1 MLQED
6 RPGLRRRRLSADARE
21 AEIVRAATAYFCEV
35 GHAGTTHEL
44 ARRIGISQPLL
55 YRYFPTKQSLLDR
68 VYVEL
73 HRECWR
79 PEWRDRLL
87 AREPDLATR
96 LNDFYLDYMSRV
108 YQRQWMRIFLFTA
121 LYGEERQRNQSY
133 VAMVERDVID
143 PIAVVTRRARVPG
156 TPDDAPLAPI
166 DRELAWTLHGSAF
179 FLGFRREVIGDEQRF
194 SLERAI
200 GILIC
205 RHLGGAPAVAKL
217 AGGGAA

>member
-1 MLQED
+1 MQEE
-6 RPGLRRRRLSADARE
+6 RAGLRRRRLSADARQ
-21 AEIVRAATAYFCEV
+21 AEIVRAAIGYFCEV

-79 PEWRDRLL
+79 PEWRERLL
-87 AREPDLATR
+87 ARAPDLAQR
-96 LNDFYLDYMSRV
+96 LKDFYLDYMSRV
-108 YQRQWMRIFLFTA
+108 YQRQWIRIFLFTA
-121 LYGEERQRNQSY
+121 LYGEERQRNESY
-133 VAMVERDVID
+133 VALLERDVIG
-143 PIAVVTRRARVPG
+143 PIAVATRRGRTPG
-156 TPDDAPLAPI
+156 TPDDAPLSPAE
-166 DRELAWTLHGSAF
+166 RELAWTLHGGAF

-200 GILIC
+200 SILVC
-205 RHLGGAPAVAKL
+205 RHLGGAPAVAVM
-217 AGGGAA
+217 AGAVTA

>member
-1 MLQED
+1 MQEE
-6 RPGLRRRRLSADARE
+6 RSTLRRRRLSADARE
-21 AEIVRAATAYFCEV
+21 AEIVRAAIGYFCEV

-96 LNDFYLDYMSRV
+96 LEAFYLDYMSRV

-133 VAMVERDVID
+133 VAMVERDVIE
-143 PIAVVTRRARVPG
+143 PIGIATRRRYAPDTADEVPL
-156 TPDDAPLAPI
+156 TAAEH
-166 DRELAWTLHGSAF
+166 ELAWTLHGGAF

-194 SLERAI
+194 SLDRAI
-200 GILIC
+200 SILVC
-205 RHLGGAPAVAKL
+205 RHLGGAPGVAKL
-217 AGGGAA
+217 ARGVSA

>member
-1 MLQED
+1 MREE
-6 RPGLRRRRLSADARE
+6 RSPLRRRRLSADARE
-21 AEIVRAATAYFCEV
+21 AEIVRAAIGYFCEV

-87 AREPDLATR
+87 AREPDLGHR
-96 LNDFYLDYMSRV
+96 LEAFYLDYMSRV

-133 VAMVERDVID
+133 VAMVERDVIE
-143 PIAVVTRRARVPG
+143 PIGIATRRRYAPEAA
-156 TPDDAPLAPI
+156 DDAPLSAAEH
-166 DRELAWTLHGSAF
+166 ELAWTLHGSAF

-194 SLERAI
+194 SLDRAI
-200 GILIC
+200 SILVC

-217 AGGGAA
+217 AAGASA